1 MRYVFLAAGAA
12 ALVFSSCKENKSTA
26 DIKLNNGV
34 DSLSYAV
41 GVSMGTNL
49 AEIDLKELNYDVFVS
64 GIKQTLDSSAAMDIK
79 EASGIIEEQMTA
91 LMEKKSAPDRKVG
104 EDFLANNKTQPG
116 VMVTPSG
123 LQYKVITEG
132 TGAKPGPTDEVT
144 VNYRGTL
151 ISGEEF
157 DSSYGKDPVTFPLN
171 QVIPGWTEGV
181 GLMSV
186 GSKYMLYV
194 PQELGYGSR
203 GQRGIKP
210 YATLIFEVEL
220 LSIKPGQPQEM
231 PSFPGGKH

>member
-1 MRYVFLAAGAA
+1 MKYVFLAAGAA

-26 DIKLNNGV
+26 EVKLNNGI

-41 GVSMGTNL
+41 GVSMGSNL
-49 AEIDLKELNYDVFVS
+49 AEIDLKDLNYEIFVS
-64 GIKQTLDSSAAMDIK
+64 GIKQTLDSTAEMDIK

-91 LMEKKSAPDRKVG
+91 LMEKKSAPERKAG
-104 EDFLANNKTQPG
+104 EDFLANNKSQSG

-151 ISGEEF
+151 INGEEF

-194 PQELGYGSR
+194 PQALGYGSR

-210 YATLIFEVEL
+210 YSTLIFEVEL
-220 LSIKPGQPQEM
+220 LSIKPGQPQQM
-231 PSFPGGKH
+231 PTFPGQH